1 MTIDF
6 KVTSE
11 ASAHWE
17 LRYIFSN
24 TGRKVHNMID
34 ASFELKDVEIIKH
47 KDVFSLHRW
56 AKTGAGFPR
65 LSNWRHLLFSKE
77 TAKSNQAFVKEVR
90 SKPRII
96 PMKSLTP
103 LIEQLEAIQRP
114 KLWMGDSFEKEIEL
128 NN

>member
-17 LRYIFSN
+17 LRYIFSK

-56 AKTGAGFPR
+56 AKQVLGFQGF
-65 LSNWRHLLFSKE
+65 LIGGTSFFKKKLQSQTKHLLRKY
-77 TAKSNQAFVKEVR
+77 
-90 SKPRII
+90 
-96 PMKSLTP
+96 
-103 LIEQLEAIQRP
+103 EANR
-114 KLWMGDSFEKEIEL
+114 EL
-128 NN
+128 FQ